1 MKLYIPKFPVVIVH
15 LGMGVLLPHLIIGC
29 QILSPNY
36 ILQGIVFG
44 KKEKVKSTFSNS
56 IRESKWGYKHF
67 PWLQKI

>member
-1 MKLYIPKFPVVIVH
+1 MKFYILKFPVVIVH
-15 LGMGVLLPHLIIGC
+15 LGMGVLLLHLIIGC